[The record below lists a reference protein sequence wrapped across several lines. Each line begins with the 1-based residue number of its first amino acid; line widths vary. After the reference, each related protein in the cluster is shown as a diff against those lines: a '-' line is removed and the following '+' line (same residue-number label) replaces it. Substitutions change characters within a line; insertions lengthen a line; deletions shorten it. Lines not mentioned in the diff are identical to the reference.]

1 MHIKAV
7 WGVLSLV
14 ALTLGTTRMPSA
26 ASPEIGKKLYDGA
39 LGALEQA
46 VRALQSH

>member
-1 MHIKAV
+1 MQEHSAE
-7 WGVLSLV
+7 GVI
-14 ALTLGTTRMPSA
+14 GMPSA
-26 ASPEIGKKLYDGA
+26 ASPEIGKELYDGA